1 MSTLN
6 AIDLKALLPKVEKI
20 SRKAGD
26 AIMAIYREED
36 LGVEYKSD
44 SSPLTRADMAAHHCI
59 EQELN
64 RLTPD
69 IPVLSEESGNIPWSE
84 RQQWQRYWLVDPL
97 DGTKEFVKRN
107 GEFTVNIALIE
118 QGKPVLG
125 VVYAPVKDW
134 LYTGAEGVGAYAQYG
149 NAAPVRLALDAG
161 YQPECWRVVGS
172 RSHGAERLVSF
183 SESLPAFSN
192 VPMGSS
198 LKLCLI
204 AAGESDLYVRFGPTS
219 EWDTAAAQAV
229 VEQAG
234 GAVLDGDLQSL
245 RYNQEDNLLNPE
257 FVVCQKV
264 SAVWAEAFQALV
276 EATH

>member
-1 MSTLN
+1 MTN
-6 AIDLKALLPKVEKI
+6 LKTLLPQWLPKI
-20 SRKAGD
+20 AELSRQAGD
-26 AIMAIYREED
+26 AIMAVYQETD
-36 LGVEYKSD
+36 LGVSYKSD
-44 SSPLTRADMAAHHCI
+44 ASPLTKADLAAHHCI
-59 EQELN
+59 VEGLEQ
-64 RLTPD
+64 LTPD
-69 IPVLSEESGNIPWSE
+69 IPVLSEESTNIPWAE
-84 RQQWQRYWLVDPL
+84 RQTWQRYWLVDPL

-118 QGKPVLG
+118 DGKPVLG

-134 LYTGAEGVGAYAQYG
+134 LYTAAVGVGAHAQYAK
-149 NAAPVRLALDAG
+149 AAPVVLKLD
-161 YQPECWRVVGS
+161 PTFEPTSWRVVGS
-172 RSHGAERLVSF
+172 RSHGAERLAAF
-183 SESLPAFSN
+183 SDHLPAFSN

-234 GAVLDGDLQSL
+234 GAVLDDELKPL

-264 SAVWAEAFQALV
+264 SSVWADCFKSLAKP
-276 EATH
+276 TH